1 MLNRSPE
8 ARPSAQFLLKILDN
22 LSIAKSDYEKKIFD
36 EISKTETAPN
46 MLFGGE
52 IIIKGKY
59 KYIKSLKANRVS
71 LVMDLND
78 KNKRYR

>member
-1 MLNRSPE
+1 MLNRSAD
-8 ARPSAQFLLKILDN
+8 ARPSAKFLSETLNN
-22 LSIAKSDYEKKIFD
+22 LSNVKSQYEKSIFD

-46 MLFGGE
+46 QLFGGE
-52 IIIKGKY
+52 IIIKGKF
-59 KYIKSLKANRVS
+59 KYIKSLKANRIL